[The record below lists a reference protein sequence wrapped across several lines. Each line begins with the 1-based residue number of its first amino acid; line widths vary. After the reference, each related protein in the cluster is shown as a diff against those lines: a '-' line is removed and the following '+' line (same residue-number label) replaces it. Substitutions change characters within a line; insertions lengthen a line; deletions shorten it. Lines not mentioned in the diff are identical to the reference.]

1 MLCLSVL
8 LILLVEKSGIRLIDG
23 GVHGVIM
30 ATAGFLDAKK
40 TNIHPAAMVQ
50 EAPGRNHEYH
60 RFHFKS
66 YRWCMELSD
75 IGGSMGI
82 VPRQESRNPYLTA
95 PCAIGNF

>member
-40 TNIHPAAMVQ
+40 RTYTPQLWYKRPPEEIT
-50 EAPGRNHEYH
+50 RT
-60 RFHFKS
+60 
-66 YRWCMELSD
+66 
-75 IGGSMGI
+75 IGSI
-82 VPRQESRNPYLTA
+82 LKVPDGAWS
-95 PCAIGNF
+95 C